1 MITQRTIQTINE
13 VAKIEEV
20 VGDFVNLKRR
30 GINMIGLCPFHNEKT
45 PSFTVSPQKN
55 IFKCFGC
62 GQSGNPVGFVMEHE
76 GLSYPEALRYLAKK
90 YGVEIEESGNYEE
103 NREEKQLIDS
113 IYIVNAFAKDYYHQ
127 QLLHTDHGKSIG
139 LSYFKSRGFLQATI
153 EKFELGYAPEKG
165 DSFTLTA
172 VQQNYKADLLK
183 KVGLTTQYGKDFFR
197 GRVMFPIHNLSG
209 KVIGFGGRILDS
221 TLKTAKY
228 MNTPET
234 EVYNK
239 SKVLFGI
246 YHAKKAIRQL
256 DNCLLVEGYTDVIS
270 LHQSDIENVVASSGT
285 ALTEGQIQ
293 LIKRYTENITI
304 LYDGD
309 AAGIKAA
316 SRGLDLVLS
325 QGLNVKVVLLP
336 QGEDPD
342 SYLQRVGTAAFK
354 EYLTTKAQDF
364 ILFKAQLILAEAAND
379 PIKKATLIKDI
390 VGSIARIPDPIKR
403 SVYIRE
409 CASLMDIQEAVL
421 IQETNRVTGK
431 LLQQERGT
439 PPPEAPPSDKKSPRP
454 APRQPST
461 PPDNP
466 TFYQERDIIRVLV
479 EHGAGEIEDGI
490 TVAQALL
497 DDLEEVIDAIQQ
509 PTHRK
514 LLDYYHLQL
523 GAGHTPSQADLTQHP
538 DTDIQ
543 KVAIDLLTPP
553 YDYSPNWEARYE
565 RPLESRAIPKQY
577 FNTELESSV
586 KRFKLQ
592 CVRRLFKENQERI
605 KAADPDDMTEL
616 MRLLKIQQRLISMQ
630 NELAQ
635 ALKTVIL

>member
-1 MITQRTIQTINE
+1 MITQRTIETINE

-62 GQSGNPVGFVMEHE
+62 GQAGNPVGFIMEHE

-90 YGVEIEESGNYEE
+90 YGIEVEESGNYEE

-113 IYIVNAFAKDYYHQ
+113 IYILNAYAKDYFHQ
-127 QLLHTDHGKSIG
+127 QLLHTDHGKSVG
-139 LSYFKSRGFLQATI
+139 LSYFKSRGFLQSTI

-165 DSFTLTA
+165 DSFTLNA
-172 VQQNYKADLLK
+172 VQNNYKADLLK

-197 GRVMFPIHNLSG
+197 GRVMFPIRNLSG

-221 TLKTAKY
+221 TKKTAKY

-293 LIKRYTENITI
+293 LIKRYSDNITI

-316 SRGLDLVLS
+316 TRGLDLVLE
-325 QGLNVKVVLLP
+325 QGMNVKVVMLP
-336 QGEDPD
+336 EGEDPD
-342 SYLQRVGTAAFK
+342 SYLQRVGTSAFK
-354 EYLTTKAQDF
+354 AYLASKAQDF
-364 ILFKAQLILAEAAND
+364 ILFKTQLILDETAQD
-379 PIKKATLIKDI
+379 PIKRANLIKDI
-390 VGSIARIPDPIKR
+390 VGSIARIPDTIKR

-409 CASLMDIQEAVL
+409 CANLMDIKEEVL
-421 IQETNRVTGK
+421 IQETNRLIGK
-431 LLQQERGT
+431 RMQQERAA
-439 PPPEAPPSDKKSPRP
+439 PLPEAPTDTVSPTPQP
-454 APRQPST
+454 APRT
-461 PPDNP
+461 AA
-466 TFYQERDIIRVLV
+466 TTGHFQERDIVRVLIQ
-479 EHGAGEIEDGI
+479 HGTGEIEEGL
-490 TVAQALL
+490 TVAEALL
-497 DDLEEVIDAIQQ
+497 EELEEVIDAIESPQYRKVIDYYQ
-509 PTHRK
+509 MAIAASAVPTH
-514 LLDYYHLQL
+514 Q
-523 GAGHTPSQADLTQHP
+523 DLTSHTDP
-538 DTDIQ
+538 DIQ
-543 KVAIDLLTPP
+543 KLAIDVLSDP

-565 RPLESRAIPKQY
+565 RPLESHAILKQY
-577 FNTELESSV
+577 YTSELHGAV
-586 KRFKLQ
+586 KRFKLL
-592 CVRRLFKENQERI
+592 CVRRLYKENLEKI
-605 KAADPDDMTEL
+605 KAADPSDPEALMQLLKVQKHLTLMQTEL
-616 MRLLKIQQRLISMQ
+616 
-630 NELAQ
+630 AT
-635 ALKTVIL
+635 ALNTVVF

>member
-316 SRGLDLVLS
+316 TRGLDLVLS

-439 PPPEAPPSDKKSPRP
+439 PPPEAPPSDEKSPRP